1 MGGIFDAFLLFM
13 KRHRQWF
20 LLPILLAL
28 IALSLII
35 IFGQGRINIPFVYSE
50 F

>member
-1 MGGIFDAFLLFM
+1 MFDRFLSFM
-13 KRHRQWF
+13 KSRRQWF
-20 LLPILLAL
+20 LLPILIML

-35 IFGQGRINIPFVYSE
+35 IFGQGRVNIPFVYSE